1 MTEEAFAGLVS
12 FIVFSKVSFF
22 FPGMLSLLV
31 GTVWALALFFFPP
44 LQLGKAL
51 FLTVN
56 IFFTQ
61 KNAQILIKSED
72 GSNETVARLWLQ
84 LLGQVGIIQ

>member
-31 GTVWALALFFFPP
+31 GTVWALALFFFP
-44 LQLGKAL
+44 LC
-51 FLTVN
+51 
-56 IFFTQ
+56 
-61 KNAQILIKSED
+61 S
-72 GSNETVARLWLQ
+72 
-84 LLGQVGIIQ
+84 